1 MYLDSLT
8 VTALIIFVGALW
20 MFIRFCLV
28 RVCGL
33 KTAETQVTND
43 EESAADRQ

>member
-1 MYLDSLT
+1 MYFDSLT
-8 VTALIIFVGALW
+8 VTALVIFVGALW

-28 RVCGL
+28 RVCVS

-43 EESAADRQ
+43 EESTADRQ

>member
-8 VTALIIFVGALW
+8 VTALVIFVGALW
-20 MFIRFCLV
+20 MFIRFCMV

-33 KTAETQVTND
+33 KSAEKEVASGN
-43 EESAADRQ
+43 ESKAGNP